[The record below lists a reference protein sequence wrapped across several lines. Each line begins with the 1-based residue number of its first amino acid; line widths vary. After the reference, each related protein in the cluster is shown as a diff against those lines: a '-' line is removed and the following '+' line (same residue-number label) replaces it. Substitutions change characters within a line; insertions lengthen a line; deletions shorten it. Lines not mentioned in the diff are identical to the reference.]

1 MGPRMRRR
9 ITSAKREE
17 IEKEQKILDATIVRP
32 FETMEGLPI
41 SYKQPSYGQYDEVLK
56 NTLTIKDSGV
66 LYNSLIRSR
75 NTYVYHAPMFKLYW
89 VKQTAYAKKLA
100 EMEKEKEVV
109 RDRESRRRFAKA
121 TSNSLETKTRTS
133 VLSADVNARDVMSKL
148 CESSLTVGP
157 HYMEIRI
164 FIAKDARSEKS
175 KAFAEISRVSDA
187 EVLKEAE
194 KKQLA
199 NSELNSGTPP
209 FGQPQPPLAPPSGFP
224 PAPVPAASLAG
235 SHTLGTPSAGPS
247 ASPTEPTLPASY
259 TGPPGAVSP
268 GLVPSLSSTNLSS
281 GPAQSIPESSISDSK
296 IVEGKTV
303 SVTTDVPQTAE
314 IPAQIESVP
323 SKSIETN
330 QHSVT
335 VEEKPAS
342 LLPPPTVS
350 EETPSEP
357 KKIGPTGIA
366 TSNAP
371 PSQPS
376 GLRVTQAYSLL
387 TPENAPTVKPTVD
400 GVSAAPANSEVPSA
414 TPSNGAPDSQV
425 APVPRPPPPP
435 QANLQSI
442 DNLIMISN
450 LSAIGK
456 VDLFL
461 NDLMKVVALGS
472 ASESQVTLFKK
483 YIERAKQM
491 GPQPHHAEL
500 YFSRGLPL
508 PPNFPGAYPARPFV
522 ERKPPRVKIPNPMKL
537 TAFQEK
543 YLHNATL
550 VFEFLENPNVRY
562 VIPRDSICEVFDAET
577 PPKDAE
583 EGSEFKDV
591 LISTIWIHNID
602 ELEAYEKKLAEY
614 NAEQKKIQEEEAQK
628 KKELEK
634 AEEQLKKD
642 PAPSEERN
650 LRAGTKKKAPPP
662 KKKKLLECPEEP
674 NIKFT
679 TYSFTLHNI
688 PARFV
693 PIVTNSMKPQT
704 QVQERME
711 HILKN
716 GSRVSGFYLWYQVDA
731 RLDEGVAEDLRNMLV
746 QEEKKMPGLM
756 PQGASV
762 DRNKRKPREFKNSKP
777 KRTKELAETPGS
789 IKLEY

>member
-1 MGPRMRRR
+1 MRRR

-41 SYKQPSYGQYDEVLK
+41 SYKQPPYGHYDEVLK

-100 EMEKEKEVV
+100 EMEKEKELV
-109 RDRESRRRFAKA
+109 RDRETRRRFAKA

-148 CESSLTVGP
+148 CESALTVGP
-157 HYMEIRI
+157 HFMEIRI

-194 KKQLA
+194 KKQLTDASEA
-199 NSELNSGTPP
+199 NTIPP
-209 FGQPQPPLAPPSGFP
+209 STAPLAAPQP
-224 PAPVPAASLAG
+224 
-235 SHTLGTPSAGPS
+235 
-247 ASPTEPTLPASY
+247 
-259 TGPPGAVSP
+259 
-268 GLVPSLSSTNLSS
+268 
-281 GPAQSIPESSISDSK
+281 
-296 IVEGKTV
+296 
-303 SVTTDVPQTAE
+303 
-314 IPAQIESVP
+314 SVP
-323 SKSIETN
+323 SNPTPTQPSEASTPQVAHTLSAPNTAFTVSPAIPSSGVATSPSTISERTSPPSISTGVSASNSIKDNAAEGGNLDANVTGFESVGESVEKKHVETTEE
-330 QHSVT
+330 SEATKVSEAK
-335 VEEKPAS
+335 EEKQ
-342 LLPPPTVS
+342 LPPAVS
-350 EETPSEP
+350 AEKEHKEEVLPVL
-357 KKIGPTGIA
+357 KKNGSIGIS

-371 PSQPS
+371 PGQPV
-376 GLRVTQAYSLL
+376 GLRITHSHSA
-387 TPENAPTVKPTVD
+387 VKPPNEPV
-400 GVSAAPANSEVPSA
+400 GGNSNSDSNVP
-414 TPSNGAPDSQV
+414 PSNLGAPNASS
-425 APVPRPPPPP
+425 APPNAGQAPCPPP

-508 PPNFPGAYPARPFV
+508 PPNFPGAYPARSFV

-562 VIPRDSICEVFDAET
+562 VIPRDSICEVFDADK

-583 EGSEFKDV
+583 EGMEFKDV

-602 ELEAYEKKLAEY
+602 EVEAYEKKLAEY
-614 NAEQKKIQEEEAQK
+614 NDEQKKIKEEEEQRK
-628 KKELEK
+628 RDLEK
-634 AEEQLKKD
+634 ADEQQKKETG
-642 PAPSEERN
+642 PPEERN

-662 KKKKLLECPEEP
+662 KKKKLIECPEEP
-674 NIKFT
+674 NIRFT

-688 PARFV
+688 PVRFV
-693 PIVTNSMKPQT
+693 SIVINSMKPLQ
-704 QVQERME
+704 QVKERME

-716 GSRVSGFYLWYQVDA
+716 GSRVPGFHLWYQVDA
-731 RLDEGVAEDLRNMLV
+731 RLDEEVAEDLRSMLV
-746 QEEKKMPGLM
+746 QEEKKMTGLM
-756 PQGASV
+756 PIGASLE
-762 DRNKRKPREFKNSKP
+762 RNKRKPRELKLPKL
-777 KRTKELAETPGS
+777 KRTKELTGNMSS
-789 IKLEY
+789 IKQEN